1 MSVRS
6 FSKVPSQAQLPAV
19 AVAMQAACAAAN
31 SIANAVAYAVAK
43 SAAARRARATSAL
56 CPEMPETL

>member
-6 FSKVPSQAQLPAV
+6 FSKVPTEAQLPAV
-19 AVAMQAACAAAN
+19 VVAMQAGRAAAN
-31 SIANAVAYAVAK
+31 SMANAVAKAVAN
-43 SAAARRARATSAL
+43 SAAARRARATSAF